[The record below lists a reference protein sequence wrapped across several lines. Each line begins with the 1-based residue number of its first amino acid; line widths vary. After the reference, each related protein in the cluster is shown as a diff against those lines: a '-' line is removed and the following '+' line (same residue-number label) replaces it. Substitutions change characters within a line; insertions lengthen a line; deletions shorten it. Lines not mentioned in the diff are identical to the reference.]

1 MLDVAR
7 SPPAAGRRVRANIL
21 PRVHLI
27 DASKILLAVMS
38 AILLAGADAVQ
49 AQTFQT
55 LPAPPGD
62 AADVALRVIR
72 KAEHPC
78 PRLARASRLSDET
91 IVAVCTNRESYR
103 VFSIRNKA
111 GRVMDLSMRCSA
123 AKKLGIAGAC

>member
-1 MLDVAR
+1 MVDVVR
-7 SPPAAGRRVRANIL
+7 LPRDAGRRLKAHMLPQLHPISTAAVLRAAL
-21 PRVHLI
+21 S
-27 DASKILLAVMS
+27 AMLLVGTGAAV
-38 AILLAGADAVQ
+38 

-72 KAEHPC
+72 EAEHPC
-78 PRLARASRLSDET
+78 PRLARASRLPDQT

-111 GRVMDLSMRCSA
+111 GRVMDLAMKCSA
-123 AKKLGIAGAC
+123 AKKLGISGAC